1 MKFLNNRDITS
12 ALKPLQKGMVYS
24 VCVFTHVFVHLY
36 INETKHAERPLLN
49 DIRAD
54 GVLQRERMGE

>member
-1 MKFLNNRDITS
+1 
-12 ALKPLQKGMVYS
+12 MVYS
-24 VCVFTHVFVHLY
+24 VCVFTHVFVYLY

-54 GVLQRERMGE
+54 GMLQRERMGE